1 MRHRRLNHFLYL
13 FYFFFSFHFSSS
25 RLTYTSIIRMVVAAP
40 INSDSEF
47 QTQQLALLLLVPLL
61 SSPLRLRWELGCSL
75 QGNREGRLG

>member
-1 MRHRRLNHFLYL
+1 
-13 FYFFFSFHFSSS
+13 
-25 RLTYTSIIRMVVAAP
+25 MVVAAP

-47 QTQQLALLLLVPLL
+47 QTQQLALLLLVLLL